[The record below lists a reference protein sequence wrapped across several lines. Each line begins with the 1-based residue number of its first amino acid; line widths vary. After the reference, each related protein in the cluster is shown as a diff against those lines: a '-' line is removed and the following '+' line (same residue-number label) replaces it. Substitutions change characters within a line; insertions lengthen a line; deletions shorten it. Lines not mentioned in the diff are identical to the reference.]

1 MNLQEFLRP
10 WKLFSLAIGLTWLIY
25 GALNYNISDW
35 DVGISLIMALLSY
48 VTAPWAC
55 RVLLGMAEGRS
66 NRLSILG
73 ALFFYW
79 FTVDGVSVIYHAL
92 MGNETYRWENFLAS
106 SCLYALC
113 GMIWLYNGTLAD
125 GYRNIKTA
133 IIALFRA

>member
-10 WKLFSLAIGLTWLIY
+10 WKLFSLAIGLAWLLY

-48 VTAPWAC
+48 ITAPWTC
-55 RVLLGMAEGRS
+55 RVLLGLAQGRF
-66 NRLSILG
+66 SIVNICG
-73 ALFFYW
+73 ALSFYW
-79 FTVDGVSVIYHAL
+79 FTVDGVYVIYHTL

-113 GMIWLYNGTLAD
+113 GMIWLYNGSLAD
-125 GYRNIKTA
+125 GYRDIRA
-133 IIALFRA
+133 AVISFFRA